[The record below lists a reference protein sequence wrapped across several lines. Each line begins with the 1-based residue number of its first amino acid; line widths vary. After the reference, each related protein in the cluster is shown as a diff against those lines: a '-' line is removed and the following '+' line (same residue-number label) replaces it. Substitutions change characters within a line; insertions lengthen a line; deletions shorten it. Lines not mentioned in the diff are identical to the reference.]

1 MKKYIKDF
9 LKKLKF
15 HKKKI
20 IIAGSLSI
28 LLIAAVIAGLAV
40 WKLSNMTETQSVTEI
55 ISNLEGTVGITVPSE
70 FAETSGEE
78 QLSDEEPEETEETE
92 ETVSDEEF
100 DEFIEEEVPCDDEEA
115 LKLPERTMTN
125 ESIPYDGQYREISCW
140 GDSMTQGWGAGPA
153 SITINGIRKDIS
165 YYTYPST
172 LQELT
177 GIRTYNFGMP
187 GKTSEEIAIMQGG
200 IPIVTDRDVVVT
212 ESGMSEFKLV
222 KQSTG
227 RQVYMDDYSGYGAEE
242 YNEYP
247 DVVYIMDRAFLITE
261 REGRQFLSRV
271 YQLELNSGKISGSP
285 IEIDGTEET
294 TAENAST
301 EETTVKNT
309 STEETTAENPSTE
322 ETTAAETESS
332 EETLTIPAGTRV
344 YTKASVDHK
353 DDILILEIGS
363 NGGWASNYQ
372 LLILQYDAMIQSS
385 GCKYYIIVGDTDDP
399 GTSIGDTTQGETDE
413 DGNYIGIGDT
423 AWEAA
428 LREAYGDHFINMRT
442 YLIENGLSDVGL
454 MPTKSDLINYKKGNI
469 SKRLRSDWTHLNSMG
484 YYAKGVGI
492 YKKGVELGYWS

>member
-1 MKKYIKDF
+1 
-9 LKKLKF
+9 
-15 HKKKI
+15 
-20 IIAGSLSI
+20 
-28 LLIAAVIAGLAV
+28 
-40 WKLSNMTETQSVTEI
+40 
-55 ISNLEGTVGITVPSE
+55 
-70 FAETSGEE
+70 
-78 QLSDEEPEETEETE
+78 
-92 ETVSDEEF
+92 
-100 DEFIEEEVPCDDEEA
+100 
-115 LKLPERTMTN
+115 
-125 ESIPYDGQYREISCW
+125 
-140 GDSMTQGWGAGPA
+140 
-153 SITINGIRKDIS
+153 
-165 YYTYPST
+165 
-172 LQELT
+172 
-177 GIRTYNFGMP
+177 
-187 GKTSEEIAIMQGG
+187 MQGG

-261 REGRQFLSRV
+261 REGRQFFSRV

-353 DDILILEIGS
+353 DDILILEISS

>member
-1 MKKYIKDF
+1 M
-9 LKKLKF
+9 
-15 HKKKI
+15 
-20 IIAGSLSI
+20 
-28 LLIAAVIAGLAV
+28 LIAAVIAGLAV

-78 QLSDEEPEETEETE
+78 QLSDEEPEEPE

-261 REGRQFLSRV
+261 RHGRQFLSQV
-271 YQLELNSGKISGSP
+271 YQLELNSGKHSGSL
-285 IEIDGTEET
+285 IETGGTEET
-294 TAENAST
+294 TAENTPT
-301 EETTVKNT
+301 EQ
-309 STEETTAENPSTE
+309 A
-322 ETTAAETESS
+322 TAAEPESS
-332 EETLTIPAGTRV
+332 EEALTIPAGTRV

-442 YLIENGLSDVGL
+442 YLIQNGLSDVGL

>member
-15 HKKKI
+15 HQKKI

-40 WKLSNMTETQSVTEI
+40 WKLSNMTETQSAPEI
-55 ISNLEGTVGITVPSE
+55 LSNLEGTVGITVPSE
-70 FAETSGEE
+70 FVEISGEE
-78 QLSDEEPEETEETE
+78 QLGDEELD
-92 ETVSDEEF
+92 ETVSDDEF

-125 ESIPYDGQYREISCW
+125 ESIPYDGRYREISCW

-153 SITINGIRKDIS
+153 SITINGMRKDIS

-227 RQVYMDDYSGYGAEE
+227 SQVYMDDYSGYGDEE

-261 REGRQFLSRV
+261 RNGRQFLSRV
-271 YQLELNSGKISGSP
+271 YQLELNSGRLSGSL
-285 IEIDGTEET
+285 IETGGTEET
-294 TAENAST
+294 TAENTPT
-301 EETTVKNT
+301 EQ
-309 STEETTAENPSTE
+309 A
-322 ETTAAETESS
+322 TAAETESS
-332 EETLTIPAGTRV
+332 EEALTIPAGTRV

-442 YLIENGLSDVGL
+442 YLIQNGLSDVGL

>member
-40 WKLSNMTETQSVTEI
+40 WKLSNMTEMQSVTEI

-78 QLSDEEPEETEETE
+78 QLSDEEPEETE

-227 RQVYMDDYSGYGAEE
+227 SQVYMDDYSGYGDEE

-261 REGRQFLSRV
+261 RNGRQFLSRV
-271 YQLELNSGKISGSP
+271 YQLELNSGRLSGSL
-285 IEIDGTEET
+285 IETGGTEET
-294 TAENAST
+294 TAENTPT
-301 EETTVKNT
+301 EQ
-309 STEETTAENPSTE
+309 A
-322 ETTAAETESS
+322 TAAETESS
-332 EETLTIPAGTRV
+332 EEALTIPAGTRV

-442 YLIENGLSDVGL
+442 YLIQNGLSDVGL

>member
-78 QLSDEEPEETEETE
+78 QLSDEEPEETEET
-92 ETVSDEEF
+92 VSDEEF

-125 ESIPYDGQYREISCW
+125 ESIPYDGQYREISYW

-261 REGRQFLSRV
+261 RHGRQFLSQV
-271 YQLELNSGKISGSP
+271 YQLELNSGKHSGSL
-285 IEIDGTEET
+285 IETGGTEET
-294 TAENAST
+294 TAENTPT
-301 EETTVKNT
+301 EQ
-309 STEETTAENPSTE
+309 A
-322 ETTAAETESS
+322 TAAEPESS
-332 EETLTIPAGTRV
+332 EEALTIPAGTRV

-442 YLIENGLSDVGL
+442 YLIQNGLSDVGL

>member
-1 MKKYIKDF
+1 M
-9 LKKLKF
+9 
-15 HKKKI
+15 
-20 IIAGSLSI
+20 
-28 LLIAAVIAGLAV
+28 LIAAVIAGLAV

-78 QLSDEEPEETEETE
+78 QLSDEEPEEPE

-261 REGRQFLSRV
+261 RQGRQFLSQV
-271 YQLELNSGKISGSP
+271 YQLELNSGKHSGSL
-285 IEIDGTEET
+285 IETGGTEET
-294 TAENAST
+294 TAENTPT
-301 EETTVKNT
+301 EQ
-309 STEETTAENPSTE
+309 A
-322 ETTAAETESS
+322 TAAEPESS
-332 EETLTIPAGTRV
+332 EEALTIPAGTRV

-442 YLIENGLSDVGL
+442 YLIQNGLSDVGL

>member
-1 MKKYIKDF
+1 M
-9 LKKLKF
+9 
-15 HKKKI
+15 
-20 IIAGSLSI
+20 
-28 LLIAAVIAGLAV
+28 LIAAVIAGLAV

-78 QLSDEEPEETEETE
+78 QLSDEEPEEPE

-261 REGRQFLSRV
+261 RHGRQFLSQV
-271 YQLELNSGKISGSP
+271 YQLELNSGKHSGSL
-285 IEIDGTEET
+285 IETGGTEET
-294 TAENAST
+294 TAENTPT
-301 EETTVKNT
+301 EQ
-309 STEETTAENPSTE
+309 A
-322 ETTAAETESS
+322 TAAEPESS
-332 EETLTIPAGTRV
+332 EEALTIPAGTRV